1 MSARVTMTDCSKAL
15 LILALLPLLVNSCQN
30 QQSAE
35 NERIRKEII
44 YVHDQAME
52 KIGYMYELETRLKAI
67 EHQTDTLNKKQK
79 VIEMAIGNLQQANR
93 TMFDWMHQYQTLA
106 VSKEISSDTRYRIE
120 QLGKIEEVQR
130 LTTKAITIAE
140 ELLDITAP

>member
-1 MSARVTMTDCSKAL
+1 MSARVTITACSKTL
-15 LILALLPLLVNSCQN
+15 LILALLPLLANSCQG

-35 NERIRKEII
+35 NERIREEII
-44 YVHDQAME
+44 HVHDEAME
-52 KIGYMYELETRLKAI
+52 KIGYLYELETRLQAI
-67 EHQTDTLNKKQK
+67 ENQTDTLDKKQK
-79 VIEMAIGNLQQANR
+79 VIELTIANLQQANR

-130 LTTKAITIAE
+130 LTIKAITAAE
-140 ELLDITAP
+140 ELLDMTAP

>member
-1 MSARVTMTDCSKAL
+1 MTDCSKAL

-140 ELLDITAP
+140 GLLDITAP